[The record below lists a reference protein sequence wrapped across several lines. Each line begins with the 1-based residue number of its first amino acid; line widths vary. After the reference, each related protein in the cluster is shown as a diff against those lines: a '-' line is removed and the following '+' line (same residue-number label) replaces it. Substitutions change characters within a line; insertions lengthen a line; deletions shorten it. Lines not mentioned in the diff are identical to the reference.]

1 MQLETLSGY
10 CKEIADTRSART
22 VTTVLRNLEA
32 RNHLCEVY
40 KFAKLIMVKPATNS
54 TSERTFSLL
63 KLIKTYLR
71 STMTQG
77 RLNHMMIL
85 SAYKNRLDEM
95 DFRKVSSIFIQ
106 KNDGQRNTFGRFEF
120 FWRSIFKMV
129 YSPFEY
135 FCKFLVE
142 EKKQKQASLKSQ
154 KVRIF
159 KNRCLSFAA
168 IKKGTEF
175 LTAWCCHRLPNKNK
189 LNCFSFSSTICI
201 TIIISTIQNFRDCK
215 HLHVDD

>member
-10 CKEIADTRSART
+10 CKEIADTRSVRT
-22 VTTVLRNLEA
+22 VTTVLRNLEV

-40 KFAKLIMVKPATNS
+40 KFAKLIMVTPATNS

-71 STMTQG
+71 STMTPG
-77 RLNHMMIL
+77 RLNHMMML

-120 FWRSIFKMV
+120 F
-129 YSPFEY
+129 
-135 FCKFLVE
+135 
-142 EKKQKQASLKSQ
+142 
-154 KVRIF
+154 
-159 KNRCLSFAA
+159 
-168 IKKGTEF
+168 
-175 LTAWCCHRLPNKNK
+175 
-189 LNCFSFSSTICI
+189 
-201 TIIISTIQNFRDCK
+201 
-215 HLHVDD
+215 